1 MPISTNDFRELL
13 RLVLEE
19 NPFKFNERH
28 FIQRHGVAMGTRTAV
43 SFSVIFFVVFLV
55 CFVLFFFFMADLEK
69 RLLTASPSKPLVW
82 KRFIDDIFSL

>member
-1 MPISTNDFRELL
+1 MPISTNDFGELL
-13 RLVLEE
+13 SLVLEE

-43 SFSVIFFVVFLV
+43 SFSVIFFVVFL
-55 CFVLFFFFMADLEK
+55 FVLFCFFFMADLEK
-69 RLLTASPSKPLVW
+69 RLLTASASKPLVW